1 MRDIWIFYSRCTI
14 TFIFTQLL
22 VAASCCHLL
31 HYVNKVH
38 IVLKIKDNLKSY
50 PQYVHKNQ
58 GKQVENN
65 FKYWFPNSLENSK
78 VLFQNINRIRK
89 FMIRSEERRSWFK
102 ILVLEKSKPPPAQT
116 EPQNEQILRRG
127 LWTKCGQ
134 FWFVAPRVF
143 LHFCSY
149 SIWSEVN

>member
-1 MRDIWIFYSRCTI
+1 M
-14 TFIFTQLL
+14 
-22 VAASCCHLL
+22 
-31 HYVNKVH
+31 
-38 IVLKIKDNLKSY
+38 LKIKDNLKSY

-102 ILVLEKSKPPPAQT
+102 ILVLEKSKPPAQT
-116 EPQNEQILRRG
+116 EPQNEQ
-127 LWTKCGQ
+127 
-134 FWFVAPRVF
+134 
-143 LHFCSY
+143 
-149 SIWSEVN
+149 

>member
-102 ILVLEKSKPPPAQT
+102 ILVLEKINLLRLR
-116 EPQNEQILRRG
+116 QNHRMSRFSNEDWGQNVVSSG
-127 LWTKCGQ
+127 LLHPEYFYISALIPFGQ
-134 FWFVAPRVF
+134 R
-143 LHFCSY
+143 
-149 SIWSEVN
+149 